1 MAKGL
6 RIASYNTSVPKRHGA
21 KWSMVLRG
29 FGAYWTGA
37 P

>member
-6 RIASYNTSVPKRHGA
+6 RIASYNTSAPQRHGA
-21 KWSMVLRG
+21 KRSTVLRG